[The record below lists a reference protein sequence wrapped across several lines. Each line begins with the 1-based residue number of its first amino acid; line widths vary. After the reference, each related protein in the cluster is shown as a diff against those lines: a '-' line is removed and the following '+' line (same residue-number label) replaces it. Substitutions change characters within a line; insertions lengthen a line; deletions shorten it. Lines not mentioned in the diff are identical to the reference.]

1 MTSDTVVQ
9 PSWNRM
15 QRAAVVV
22 QKVLEM
28 VALAVKIVAYLIIFL
43 HPTNDLFS
51 FQLFLNIDS
60 LNKNSPVE

>member
-1 MTSDTVVQ
+1 
-9 PSWNRM
+9 M